1 MKRLLLILSM
11 VCLAISIWAGQ
22 ITRDEALRK
31 AQQFLSLKG
40 LNNTLTSAETQM
52 SRNRAQGSIQPD
64 YYYVFNAEE
73 NQGFVIVSGDDRT
86 ETVLGYATS
95 GHFDVD
101 NMPPAMADLLKYY
114 SHQIEAIQR
123 GASVSSRRASH
134 PQVANLMTVK
144 WNQTEPYNNK
154 TPLGY
159 FSNSNTGY
167 HCVTGCVATAMAQV
181 LYHQRFVNATQ
192 ATIPGYKNHWYW
204 PSPSGNKYAQL
215 EEIPSGT
222 ALEWNNMVDNYKTE
236 TTQAQ
241 QDAVANLM
249 LYCGTAVN
257 MKYNLYEAGGSSAS
271 VSDIPDAFKKY
282 FGYSRGTRYVQR
294 GDYSDS
300 EWDNLIYNEIAS
312 GRPVIYGGQTANNEG
327 HAFIVHGY
335 DGNGKYA
342 INWGW
347 GGYQDNYFTLDN
359 LNSDDQGAG
368 GASGG
373 YNYKQE
379 AVVYLAKDDGT
390 FSEVVKATVVETLIS
405 SFKTDS
411 NGNLVWPDQTEYVA
425 DKNAWGG
432 VGLTLAM
439 KYSNR
444 LANTYTMEFGYG
456 ILNSNGQL
464 VGDVKSLGQNEIKNG
479 VLLIRGTGSTNFG
492 SNLSAGSYVIK
503 AYSKES
509 TASEWLLCDD
519 ADKHAISLTVMDT
532 KMSFKVV
539 DLTSNPDPDPEP
551 EVTDAQRNE
560 LKTMLDGLKKSI
572 TTKQNAVTANTK
584 EINALQSVLT
594 SFSETVKTIST
605 KSASL
610 KKLVNSNSLL
620 SEAQKTEY
628 QDAIADLEKKKEQ
641 LETKIEQISA
651 RLDQISKENESLK
664 TQLSAALTSVN
675 EQISAVSDIT
685 TTAALETANA
695 EAAALQGQI
704 NGYNTDN
711 VATAIQNTKNDV
723 VALDNNSL
731 SDQVTT
737 LEETINK
744 AIKDAEDAQKE
755 QAEKLAKAKDDCK
768 KAVAALTE
776 AINSQT
782 KKYNEILKSLTKL
795 NNQVK
800 EVEGDIKALQAKAKE
815 LSDMIAQLKSSST
828 ARHRASADDI
838 ANLENAL
845 EKLNKLIEKLEES
858 KKKVE
863 AEIKTMEQLC
873 NNAKKTIDESVALR
887 DEVQARYA
895 AATQI
900 DDVEAMTTQVTAK
913 TTVLNSAAEGSI
925 NAVIADIN
933 AGIAK
938 VESEIETINTDVAK
952 ANSYAVE
959 LEKEVVEVT
968 GIADITIDEKEIL
981 GRYDMMGRRVDSTYK
996 GVQMIRLKNGR
1007 IIKINVK

>member
-1 MKRLLLILSM
+1 MA
-11 VCLAISIWAGQ
+11 CLAISTWAEQ
-22 ITRDEALRK
+22 ITHEEALRK
-31 AQQFLSLKG
+31 AQQFLSQKG
-40 LNNTLTSAETQM
+40 LSGSLTSAETKF
-52 SRNRAQGSIQPD
+52 SRNRAQGVIQSD
-64 YYYVFNAEE
+64 YYYVFNTDQ

-86 ETVLGYATS
+86 ETVLGYAMS

-101 NMPPAMADLLKYY
+101 NMPPAMADLLNYY
-114 SHQIEAIQR
+114 AAQIEAIQR
-123 GASVSSRRASH
+123 GASASSRRASH

-144 WNQTEPYNNK
+144 WDQDEPYNNK

-159 FSNSNTGY
+159 YSDSDTGY

-181 LYHQRFVNATQ
+181 LYHQQFVSATQ
-192 ATIPGYKNHWYW
+192 ATIPGYKNYWYW
-204 PSPSGNKYAQL
+204 PSPSGNMYANL
-215 EEIPSGT
+215 AEIPSGA
-222 ALEWNNMVDNYKTE
+222 ALEWDKMVDNYE
-236 TTQAQ
+236 QTTTSEQKE
-241 QDAVANLM
+241 AVANLM

-257 MKYNLYEAGGSSAS
+257 MKYNLPEVGSSAS
-271 VSDIPDAFKKY
+271 VSLIPDAFKKY
-282 FGYSRGTRYVQR
+282 FGYSKGTRYVQR
-294 GDYSDS
+294 NEYTDS

-312 GRPVIYGGQTANNEG
+312 GRPVIYGGQTAEDAG
-327 HAFIVHGY
+327 HAFVVHGY

-347 GGYQDNYFTLDN
+347 GGYQDNYFL
-359 LNSDDQGAG
+359 LNDLTPEDQGTG
-368 GASGG
+368 GSSGG

-492 SNLSAGSYVIK
+492 SNLSAGSYLIK

-519 ADKHAISLTVMDT
+519 ADKHAISLTVTDT
-532 KMSFKVV
+532 RMSFKVV

-594 SFSETVKTIST
+594 SFSETVNTIST
-605 KSASL
+605 KLASL
-610 KKLVNSNSLL
+610 KKTVNANSLL

-704 NGYNTDN
+704 NGYNTGN

-723 VALDNNSL
+723 AALDSNSL

-737 LEETINK
+737 LEKTINK

-776 AINSQT
+776 AVNSQT

-858 KKKVE
+858 KEKVE

-913 TTVLNSAAEGSI
+913 TTALNSAAEGSI

>member
-1 MKRLLLILSM
+1 MA
-11 VCLAISIWAGQ
+11 CLAISTWAEQ
-22 ITRDEALRK
+22 ITREEALRK
-31 AQQFLSLKG
+31 AQYFLSQKG
-40 LNNTLTSAETQM
+40 LPGSLTSADTKM
-52 SRNRAQGSIQPD
+52 SRNRAQGGIQPD
-64 YYYVFNAEE
+64 YYYVFNAGQ

-101 NMPPAMADLLKYY
+101 NIPQAMADLLNYY
-114 SHQIEAIQR
+114 SYQIEAIQR
-123 GASVSSRRASH
+123 GAYASIRRASH
-134 PQVANLMTVK
+134 LQVQNLMTVK
-144 WNQTEPYNNK
+144 WNQEEPYNNK

-159 FSNSNTGY
+159 YSNSNTGY

-192 ATIPGYKNHWYW
+192 ATIPGYQNYWYW
-204 PSPSGNKYAQL
+204 PSPSGDMHATL
-215 EEIPSGT
+215 EAVPSGT
-222 ALEWNNMVDNYKTE
+222 ALEWNNMVDNYE
-236 TTQAQ
+236 QTTTPEQKE
-241 QDAVANLM
+241 AVANLM

-257 MKYNLYEAGGSSAS
+257 MKYNLPEAGGSSAS
-271 VSDIPDAFKKY
+271 VSAIPDAFKKY

-294 GDYSDS
+294 NEYTDS

-312 GRPVIYGGQTANNEG
+312 GRPVIYGGQTANDEG

-347 GGYQDNYFTLDN
+347 GGYQDNYFTLDK
-359 LNSDDQGAG
+359 LTPDDQGTG
-368 GASGG
+368 GGSGG
-373 YNYKQE
+373 YNYDQE

-390 FSEVVKATVVETLIS
+390 FSEVVKATVVEALVG
-405 SFKTDS
+405 DN
-411 NGNLVWPDQTEYVA
+411 NGGPNQTEYSA
-425 DKNAWGG
+425 NKNAWGG
-432 VGLTLAM
+432 VESSLAFAF
-439 KYSNR
+439 SSH
-444 LANTYTMEFGYG
+444 LANTYTMAFGYG
-456 ILNSNGQL
+456 ILNSSGQL
-464 VGDVKSLGQNEIKNG
+464 VDDVNSFSPGEIKNG
-479 VLLIRGTGSTNFG
+479 LQLTRGYKFTSFG
-492 SNLSAGSYVIK
+492 MNLPVGSYLIK

-519 ADKHAISLTVMDT
+519 ADKHAISLTVTDT
-532 KMSFKVV
+532 RMSFKVV

-572 TTKQNAVTANTK
+572 TDKQNTVTANTK

-594 SFSETVKTIST
+594 SFSETVNTIST

-628 QDAIADLEKKKEQ
+628 QDAIANLEKMKEQ

-651 RLDQISKENESLK
+651 RLDQINKENESLK

-723 VALDNNSL
+723 AALDSNSL

-755 QAEKLAKAKDDCK
+755 QAEKLAKAKEECK
-768 KAVAALTE
+768 QAVAALTE

-863 AEIKTMEQLC
+863 AEIKTIAQLSD
-873 NNAKKTIDESVALR
+873 NTKKMIDESVALR
-887 DEVQARYA
+887 NEIQTGYA
-895 AATQI
+895 AATSI

-913 TTVLNSAAEGSI
+913 TTVLNSESEGSVNDI
-925 NAVIADIN
+925 IADIN
-933 AGIAK
+933 SEIAK
-938 VESEIETINTDVAK
+938 IENEITEINIDVTK
-952 ANSYAVE
+952 ANNYAVE
-959 LEKEVVEVT
+959 LEQEVVEVT
-968 GIADITIDEKEIL
+968 GISDITIDEKDII